1 MGTQRNVIE
10 ALCTSYDNLSKTD
23 QKIATFILDNQ
34 NDVPHMAM
42 REIAQQCGISSPTI
56 SRFIKRL
63 GYADFND
70 LRLNLAR
77 NSDSD
82 PAAPSLVGTST
93 GSISLDRFQE
103 SLHYILTC
111 KTAELADTVAQ
122 IDEETI
128 VHLVE
133 KLKGASTIVITGVGN
148 TKTLADNMAFK
159 LRHIGLPGISFSS
172 ASDAIA
178 FIPTMT
184 EDDVL
189 FIISSSGISR
199 RLSALTKLAT
209 ELSVPVALITSN
221 PESPLIDMT
230 DYLIMSTQRDRLFAY
245 GVPFSHNSVNF
256 IIEIL
261 FLFIHASSK
270 EAREHVLRYSNIQ
283 NQIDRG
289 LDKSTGEFILI
300 EEQQ

>member
-1 MGTQRNVIE
+1 MGTNRDVIE

-23 QKIATFILDNQ
+23 QKIAAFILDNR
-34 NDVPHMAM
+34 NNVPHMAM

-77 NSDSD
+77 SSNGG
-82 PAAPSLVGTST
+82 AATPSLVGKST
-93 GSISLDRFQE
+93 GTISLDRFQE

-122 IDEETI
+122 IDEKTI

-133 KLKGASTIVITGVGN
+133 NLKNAGTIVVTGVGN

-184 EDDVL
+184 KEDILV
-189 FIISSSGISR
+189 IISSSGISR
-199 RLSALTKLAT
+199 RLNVLTKLAT
-209 ELSVPVALITSN
+209 ELSVPIALITSN
-221 PESPLIDMT
+221 PESPLIGT
-230 DYLIMSTQRDRLFAY
+230 ANYLVMSTQRDRLFAY

-270 EAREHVLRYSNIQ
+270 EAREHVLRYSNVQ
-283 NQIDRG
+283 GQIDRN
-289 LDKSTGEFILI
+289 LNMSTGEFVPI
-300 EEQQ
+300 EK